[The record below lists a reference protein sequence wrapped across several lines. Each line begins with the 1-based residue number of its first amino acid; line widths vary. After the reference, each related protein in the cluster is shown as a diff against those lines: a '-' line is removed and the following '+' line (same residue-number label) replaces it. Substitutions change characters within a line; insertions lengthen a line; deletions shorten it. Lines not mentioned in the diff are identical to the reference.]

1 MKKVIG
7 ILIFIQLLLFFV
19 LHSPHQ
25 KDLVL
30 VTCDVGQGD
39 AHIILYHDVQILVDA
54 GEKKDVLACLG
65 KYMPQT
71 DHHIE
76 IAIMTHPEFDHAG
89 GFNAVLERYEIGMI
103 FANRVDNSTDSFRL
117 LKNKVGDLSI
127 PVIQPKDHD
136 ELKIDD
142 LVIHFTHPSTD
153 LVGTRGKILLGE
165 ETPALNLNDYSLT
178 FRLSQG
184 GVTALYT
191 GDISPEQISNML
203 ARGRIGHVNLLKI
216 PHHGSKNGVTNQLLA
231 DTTPD
236 ISVISVG
243 KKNKFGHPDQEVLNL
258 LSEYK
263 TQVYRTDLQGDVAF
277 KNENG
282 KLVFQP

>member
-7 ILIFIQLLLFFV
+7 ILVIIQILLLFV
-19 LHSPHQ
+19 LKSPHQ
-25 KDLVL
+25 RDLLL

-39 AHIILYHDVQILVDA
+39 AHLILYHDVQILVDA
-54 GEKKDVLACLG
+54 GERKDVLSCLG
-65 KYMPQT
+65 KYMPQS

-89 GFNAVLERYEIGMI
+89 GFNAVLDRYEIGML
-103 FANRVDNSTDSFRL
+103 FANRVDNSTDSYRL

-127 PVIQPKDHD
+127 PVIQPKDQD

-142 LVIHFTHPSTD
+142 LVIRFTHPSTD
-153 LVGTRGKILLGE
+153 LVTEGGNIQLGE
-165 ETPALNLNDYSLT
+165 VNPALNLNDYSIT
-178 FRLSQG
+178 FLLSQG
-184 GVTALYT
+184 GVRALYT
-191 GDISPEQISNML
+191 GDISPDQIGKML
-203 ARGRIGHVNLLKI
+203 SRGGIGHVNLLKI

-258 LSEYK
+258 LSTYQ
-263 TQVYRTDLQGDVAF
+263 TQVYRTDLLGDVAF

-282 KLVFQP
+282 KLVFLR

>member
-7 ILIFIQLLLFFV
+7 ILVIIQILLLFV
-19 LHSPHQ
+19 LKSPHQ
-25 KDLVL
+25 RDLLL

-39 AHIILYHDVQILVDA
+39 AHLILYHDVQILVDA
-54 GEKKDVLACLG
+54 GERKDVLSCLG
-65 KYMPQT
+65 KYMPQS

-89 GFNAVLERYEIGMI
+89 GFNAVLDRYEIGML
-103 FANRVDNSTDSFRL
+103 FANRVDNSTDSYRL

-142 LVIHFTHPSTD
+142 LVILFTHPSTD
-153 LVGTRGKILLGE
+153 LVNTGGKIQLGE
-165 ETPALNLNDYSLT
+165 VNPALNLNDYSIT
-178 FRLSQG
+178 FILSQG
-184 GVTALYT
+184 GVSALYT
-191 GDISPEQISNML
+191 GDISPEQIGKML
-203 ARGRIGHVNLLKI
+203 SRSGIGHVNLLKI
-216 PHHGSKNGVTNQLLA
+216 PHHGSKNGVTNQLLR

-258 LSEYK
+258 LSTYQ
-263 TQVYRTDLQGDVAF
+263 TQVYRTDLLGDVAF

-282 KLVFQP
+282 KLVFVR